1 MNVRST
7 QIDSRIVPA
16 EIRGWNWG
24 AFWLCWIWGLGNK
37 TYTALLGL
45 LPGVN
50 VVISFVLGAMGNRWA
65 WQNRA
70 WESVAQFRE
79 VQKAW
84 SVFGWG
90 MAAGFLLGVLTLA
103 GLVGLLIIPV
113 FF

>member
-1 MNVRST
+1 MNVKSA
-7 QIDSRIVPA
+7 QIDSHIVPA

-24 AFWLCWIWGLGNK
+24 AFWLCWIWGVGHK
-37 TYTALLGL
+37 TYIALLGL

-70 WESVAQFRE
+70 WESVEQFRE

-90 MAAGFLLGVLTLA
+90 MAAGFLSGVLTLA
-103 GLVGLLIIPV
+103 SLVGLLIIPV